1 MTVTSSSKPST
12 GNRLWRRMLELDKPA
27 PIRTDAEVEL
37 EADHNFRWNF
47 AVNFLDGVFFWFG
60 LSFISQTTI
69 VPLFVSKIST
79 APLLIALVAVVGQA
93 SWYAPQ
99 LFTARFTERLPR
111 KKPLVVNVGLFVER
125 LPLFLLPIA
134 ALLSAVYPVVG
145 LALFF
150 FGYAAHGLGAGA
162 IAPAWSDM
170 LARCFP
176 VSRRGRFF
184 GITAFVGTGIGAL
197 GALFSGWLLGT
208 YAFPVNFALSF
219 LLAAVFILISWVFIA
234 LTREPVQPV
243 APELLEQRGSD
254 RQVIPQILGADKN
267 FRNYLLTRILLSFG
281 NMAAGFL
288 TVSAVE
294 RWAVNDSSVGLYTV
308 ALLLGQTAGN
318 LLAGFVADHRGHK
331 VALQIGAVALVVTY
345 LLALVAPAPAWYF
358 PIFFCMGISAGIVL
372 VSGVLWNLEFSRP
385 ELRPTY
391 IGLANTTVG
400 IGNIVAPLVGGLA
413 ASVGYNWVFGLSVG
427 FAAAGFVM
435 LRWGVKDPRWQPSHS
450 QVVEAEEV
458 ALISE
463 AR

>member
-1 MTVTSSSKPST
+1 MTSTPSFS
-12 GNRLWRRMLELDKPA
+12 RRIWRRMLELDKPA
-27 PIRTDAEVEL
+27 PIRSDAEVEL

-99 LFTARFTERLPR
+99 LFTANFTERLPR
-111 KKPLVVNVGLFVER
+111 KKPMVVNIGLFVER
-125 LPLFLLPIA
+125 LPLFLLPLA
-134 ALLSAVYPVVG
+134 ALLSASYPAAG

-184 GITAFVGTGIGAL
+184 GITAFVGAGIGAL
-197 GALFSGWLLGT
+197 GALFSGWLLGA
-208 YAFPVNFALSF
+208 YAFPVNFALTF
-219 LLAAVFILISWVFIA
+219 LLAAIFILISWVFIA
-234 LTREPVQPV
+234 MTREPVQPV
-243 APELLEQRGSD
+243 PAEVLAQRGSD
-254 RQVIPQILGADKN
+254 REVIPEILREDKN
-267 FRNYLLTRILLSFG
+267 FRNYLITRILLSFG

-331 VALQIGAVALVVTY
+331 VALQFGAVALVVTY
-345 LLALVAPAPAWYF
+345 LLALVAPAPVWY
-358 PIFFCMGISAGIVL
+358 PIIFFFLGVSGGIVL

-385 ELRPTY
+385 ERRPTY

-400 IGNIVAPLVGGLA
+400 IANIVAPLVGGLA

-427 FAAAGFVM
+427 FAMAGFVM
-435 LRWGVKDPRWQPSHS
+435 LRWGVKDPRWLPSHS
-450 QVVEAEEV
+450 QVVDAEEA

-463 AR
+463 AH